1 MQEFSDYFLEEE
13 LVFIREQATENEGS
27 NRFSDE
33 TINFIH
39 TKEWLRVAMPD
50 YQNNKPL
57 DAYNIALL
65 FEALAYADG
74 SLGWAIN
81 LGAGANMFLGY
92 LTKPTSKEL
101 SKNKQ
106 LWFAGSGAI
115 TGKAIKTD
123 GGFKLSGQWS
133 YASGSLYASHFTAN
147 AHLYDENENA
157 IVDNKNE
164 PIYRSFIFPATKVE
178 ILDTWHTIGLRAS
191 CSNDYKVTDC
201 FVPTEHSFDL
211 TRGST
216 FAEHALYRYPF
227 DAFATSNIAVMCTG
241 ITQHFIEVFE
251 RDIATKKPLYA
262 NKSLGDIP
270 EVQHKFHSLKDAF
283 YKNRNSFLEDI
294 KKLWQAVMED
304 SSDIKMLEINLQ
316 RSAIIAADSSYELV
330 MGMYRYC
337 GMNTV
342 YSQNELSKVVRDFL
356 VATQHFAI
364 SPLQS
369 ISNHN
374 NSA

>member
-1 MQEFSDYFLEEE
+1 MQEFSAYFLEEE
-13 LVFIREQATENEGS
+13 LIFIREQAIENESS

-33 TINFIH
+33 ILNLIH
-39 TKEWLRVAMPD
+39 SKEWLRVAMPD
-50 YQNNKPL
+50 YQENKPL

-92 LTKPTSKEL
+92 LSKTISKEL
-101 SKNKQ
+101 SENKK

-115 TGKAIKTD
+115 TGKATKTER
-123 GGFKLSGQWS
+123 GFVLTGHWS

-147 AHLYDENENA
+147 AYLYDESGNA
-157 IVDNKNE
+157 IVNENNE
-164 PIYRSFIFPATKVE
+164 PVYRSFLFPSKQVE

-191 CSNDYKVTDC
+191 CSNDYKVTNC

-211 TRGST
+211 TKEST
-216 FAEHALYRYPF
+216 FTEHALYRYPF
-227 DAFATSNIAVMCTG
+227 DAFATANIAVMCTG

-251 RDIATKKPLYA
+251 RDIATKTPLYA
-262 NKSLGDIP
+262 
-270 EVQHKFHSLKDAF
+270 EVQLGEISEVRQKFQLLTEAF
-283 YKNRNSFLEDI
+283 YKDRNSFLKDI
-294 KKLWQAVMED
+294 KLLWDAVTINSKKIER
-304 SSDIKMLEINLQ
+304 LESNLQ
-316 RSAIIAADSSYELV
+316 RSARKSADTSYELI
-330 MGMYRYC
+330 MSMYRYC

-342 YSQNELSKVVRDFL
+342 YSKNELSKIVRDFL

-369 ISNHN
+369 LSGK
-374 NSA
+374 

>member
-1 MQEFSDYFLEEE
+1 MQEFSAYFLEEE
-13 LVFIREQATENEGS
+13 LMFIREQAIENEHS
-27 NRFSDE
+27 KRFSD
-33 TINFIH
+33 TTLNFIQS
-39 TKEWLRVAMPD
+39 KEWLRVAMPD
-50 YQNNKPL
+50 YQENKPL

-92 LTKPTSKEL
+92 LSKSTSETL
-101 SKNKQ
+101 SENKQ

-115 TGKAIKTD
+115 TGRAIKTE
-123 GGFKLSGQWS
+123 GGFLLSGKWS

-147 AHLYDENENA
+147 AYLYDENENA
-157 IVDNKNE
+157 ILDAKNK
-164 PIYRSFIFPATKVE
+164 PVYRSFLFPANKVE
-178 ILDTWHTIGLRAS
+178 ILDTWHAIGLRAS

-211 TRGST
+211 TIGST

-227 DAFATSNIAVMCTG
+227 HAFATSNIAVMCTG
-241 ITQHFIEVFE
+241 MTQHFIEVFE

-262 NKSLGDIP
+262 EKSLGNIP
-270 EVQHKFHSLKDAF
+270 EVQQKFRSLKDAF
-283 YKNRNSFLEDI
+283 YKDRNSFLQDI
-294 KKLWQAVMED
+294 KLLWDAVTINSKE
-304 SSDIKMLEINLQ
+304 IERLETNLQ
-316 RSAIIAADSSYELV
+316 RSARKAADTSYELV

-364 SPLQS
+364 SPLQTLS
-369 ISNHN
+369 GE
-374 NSA
+374 

>member
-1 MQEFSDYFLEEE
+1 MQEFSEYFLEEE
-13 LVFIREQATENEGS
+13 LVFIREQAIENEGS
-27 NRFSDE
+27 NRFSVE
-33 TINFIH
+33 TLNLIH

-50 YQNNKPL
+50 YKGNKPL
-57 DAYNIALL
+57 DAYTIALL

-92 LTKPTSKEL
+92 LSKSTSEEL

-115 TGKAIKTD
+115 TGKAFKTE
-123 GGFKLSGQWS
+123 GGFKLFGHWS

-147 AHLYDENENA
+147 AYLYDENGDA
-157 IVDNKNE
+157 IIDEKNE
-164 PIYRSFIFPATKVE
+164 PVFRSFLFPANQVE
-178 ILDTWHTIGLRAS
+178 VLDTWHTIGLRAS
-191 CSNDYKVTDC
+191 CSNDYKTTDC

-211 TRGST
+211 TKGST
-216 FAEHALYRYPF
+216 FIEHALYRYPF

-262 NKSLGDIP
+262 KKSLGDIP
-270 EVQHKFHSLKDAF
+270 EVRQKLHSLTEAF
-283 YKNRNSFLEDI
+283 YKDRNSFLKDI
-294 KKLWQAVMED
+294 KLLWQAVVED
-304 SSDIKMLEINLQ
+304 SSAIEKLESNLQ
-316 RSAIIAADSSYELV
+316 SSARKAADTSYELV

-369 ISNHN
+369 LSGE
-374 NSA
+374 